1 METKKPEWKDMDEED
16 DFSDYKT
23 SLEEAKEIKKALGLE
38 SIDTAIL
45 LMIQQ
50 DIDTIRFHNSD

>member
-1 METKKPEWKDMDEED
+1 MAEDE
-16 DFSDYKT
+16 YKEYRE
-23 SLEEAKEIKKALGLE
+23 LKEEAEKIKKELGLE

-45 LMIQQ
+45 MMIQQ